1 MKERKRL
8 MRTILDGC
16 LPWLPPLFLKTS
28 LDLRTD
34 IDVNLDEAEESKH
47 MHEPFQVP
55 TFLDLLILFNS
66 STYTSC
72 ILQKYRSQQ
81 HDLVTSQS
89 KSNNHYHSYLLESS
103 SKRMLIEI
111 Q

>member
-1 MKERKRL
+1 MEV
-8 MRTILDGC
+8 ILDGR

-72 ILQKYRSQQ
+72 IL
-81 HDLVTSQS
+81 
-89 KSNNHYHSYLLESS
+89 LESS